1 MQPCCTDKG
10 AMAPPKYIYIC
21 SAGHSGSTLLDLLIG
36 SHPRIAS
43 LGEIA
48 QLPKNI
54 ALNTQCSC
62 GLPVRSCAVWSEVMR
77 KVGSQIGIDLTTN
90 PYGLRMGYTRASAVI
105 DTAHQTR
112 LYLARRKLILGLYY
126 LRLKFRASFLDSVT
140 ASVIDSID
148 NNVRVFE
155 AVRQVLA
162 VDAVVDSSKS
172 YLKALALYR
181 RHPDRVRILLLT
193 RDGRAVSWSNMKRGA
208 SRAAAVREWRHQYTR
223 ALPLLR
229 QHVSPAHILTIQYE
243 SVATDTRATLQSI
256 CSFVDL
262 PFDDSMM
269 NFRAKTH
276 HVANGNRM
284 RMSSTSEIKLDN
296 EWRSRLTF
304 EDLRFFERKAGPLNR
319 MLGYT

>member
-1 MQPCCTDKG
+1 
-10 AMAPPKYIYIC
+10 MAKYIYIC

-36 SHPRIAS
+36 SHSRIAS

-77 KVGSQIGIDLTTN
+77 KVGNEIGIDLTTN

-112 LYLARRKLILGLYY
+112 LYLARRKLILGMYY
-126 LRLKFRASFLDSVT
+126 LRLRFQASFLDRVT
-140 ASVIDSID
+140 TGVVESID

-162 VDAVVDSSKS
+162 ADAIVDSSKS
-172 YLKALALYR
+172 YLKALALYL
-181 RHPDRVRILLLT
+181 RHPDRVRIILLT
-193 RDGRAVSWSNMKRGA
+193 RDGRAVAWSNMKRGT
-208 SRAAAVREWRHQYTR
+208 SRAEAVRDWRQQYTR

-229 QHVSPAHILTIQYE
+229 RYVPPAHMLTVPYE
-243 SVATDTRATLQSI
+243 SVATDTRSTLQSI
-256 CSFVDL
+256 CSFVGV
-262 PFDDSMM
+262 PFDDAMM
-269 NFRAKTH
+269 NFRGKTH

-284 RMSSTSEIKLDN
+284 RMSGTSEIRLDD
-296 EWRSRLTF
+296 EWQSRLTV
-304 EDLRFFERKAGPLNR
+304 EDLRYFERKAGPVNR